1 MVLSS
6 KGACHL
12 FKRSSRLSEDG
23 DKCAPKH
30 FPVSFICIALGL
42 SGVFTL
48 LSLEFSVPLSF
59 SSSVC
64 KATSAT
70 CDRNF
75 SPCSSFLFLS
85 SFLSWIFFF
94 LCVCIDKLR
103 REKFL
108 KHALCLPRRQSPFVA
123 RFFFVGKCCVTTS
136 IISSLACER
145 FFCALGVGVFMCLC
159 GTYWMR
165 YLAYECKRI
174 RTAHPLSI
182 FFSTSW
188 SRRLASTLVP
198 VSSFLLVFRS

>member
-85 SFLSWIFFF
+85 SFLSWIFFCVSVSTSYQRRSF
-94 LCVCIDKLR
+94 WSTLCVCLDV
-103 REKFL
+103 
-108 KHALCLPRRQSPFVA
+108 S
-123 RFFFVGKCCVTTS
+123 
-136 IISSLACER
+136 
-145 FFCALGVGVFMCLC
+145 
-159 GTYWMR
+159 
-165 YLAYECKRI
+165 
-174 RTAHPLSI
+174 PLS
-182 FFSTSW
+182 W
-188 SRRLASTLVP
+188 LV
-198 VSSFLLVFRS
+198 SFLSGNAAWPLRSFLRSRANVSFVR